1 MASWERRTQCRYG
14 YLLSGTFCPWARKR
28 PAQSRRRW
36 WSGKKATGRRAGCKE
51 AGTQK
56 SELIRPQKHN
66 TELKKKLIFFENWY
80 CFFNKLFL
88 VKPLFYI
95 TLSGVVYIV
104 ATLLILK
111 SITVSNASVAAA
123 IESSYPIFTI
133 FFVYIF
139 LNEYQL
145 NFMQLI
151 GCLLI
156 ISGIIMIKFYTGR

>member
-1 MASWERRTQCRYG
+1 MAWFYFALGASILWGLSYVLSQIVLKDFDIVEFSLFKAGFTFLVLLIYFMIYG
-14 YLLSGTFCPWARKR
+14 D
-28 PAQSRRRW
+28 
-36 WSGKKATGRRAGCKE
+36 KK
-51 AGTQK
+51 
-56 SELIRPQKHN
+56 H
-66 TELKKKLIFFENWY
+66 
-80 CFFNKLFL
+80 FFNKLFL